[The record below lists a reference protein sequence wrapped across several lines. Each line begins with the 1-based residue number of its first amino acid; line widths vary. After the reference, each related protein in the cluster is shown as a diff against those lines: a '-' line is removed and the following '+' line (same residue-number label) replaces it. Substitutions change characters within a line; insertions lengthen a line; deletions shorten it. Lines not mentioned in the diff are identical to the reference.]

1 VRSKRL
7 HAELLGNDHTGPV
20 YEVRQEAEGVAVGR
34 AAFDS
39 RSAERL
45 AANGEPI
52 ILVRPETSTAD
63 VAGFAL
69 AGAVVKVRRPD
80 ALTVDAGKNE
90 SRQAMPVAPRPLTAG
105 SPRTRRDSCARRP
118 RGRPATLR
126 FAAPAPTSELS
137 YQGLP
142 NNQIKFES
150 ARGAGSGFPL
160 IGAGARSLCWVM
172 VATLRCDKFN
182 TK

>member
-1 VRSKRL
+1 VAAGSPGPLERKMPSGLSARMSAASVRAGTTVTVQPLPASWRRMLRL
-7 HAELLGNDHTGPV
+7 T
-20 YEVRQEAEGVAVGR
+20 
-34 AAFDS
+34 
-39 RSAERL
+39 
-45 AANGEPI
+45 
-52 ILVRPETSTAD
+52 
-63 VAGFAL
+63 
-69 AGAVVKVRRPD
+69 
-80 ALTVDAGKNE
+80 
-90 SRQAMPVAPRPLTAG
+90 G

-150 ARGAGSGFPL
+150 ARGVGSGFPL

>member
-1 VRSKRL
+1 MDLDGLVDRRL
-7 HAELLGNDHTGPV
+7 VNVHGAAGHGIGA
-20 YEVRQEAEGVAVGR
+20 AEGVAVGR

-45 AANGEPI
+45 AASGEPI

-105 SPRTRRDSCARRP
+105 SPRTARIPVRGGRAAAPRHCVSPRP
-118 RGRPATLR
+118 RLLQNCPIRGFQTTKLNSNPRAAR
-126 FAAPAPTSELS
+126 APA
-137 YQGLP
+137 
-142 NNQIKFES
+142 
-150 ARGAGSGFPL
+150 FP
-160 IGAGARSLCWVM
+160 
-172 VATLRCDKFN
+172 
-182 TK
+182 